1 MSEVARPLSFLS
13 RFRSRFLFPACLA
26 AAFAAPAGVLA
37 QAASDPSAQP
47 KQEYTPVS
55 GQAGKDVVWVPTP
68 METVGLMLD
77 IARLTPK
84 DYVVDLGSGDGRNV
98 ILAAKRGAR
107 GLGVEYNPDLVELSK
122 RNAQKEGVAHL
133 ADFVQGDMF
142 EADFSKAT
150 VLALFLLPDN
160 LTKLEAKFLKLTP
173 GTRIV
178 ANTFG
183 ISGWTPDR
191 EENLGAECKAWCKVL
206 LYTVPAPVA
215 GDWRVGNDRYQISQN
230 AQIITGSQIKGRT
243 SVPLQGRVD
252 GNQIYFRIAGVNYSG
267 VVKGD
272 RIEGSSEVKGKR
284 MPWNA
289 TKG

>member
-1 MSEVARPLSFLS
+1 MTEVL
-13 RFRSRFLFPACLA
+13 RSKALLLLT
-26 AAFAAPAGVLA
+26 AFAAFGLPAAALA
-37 QAASDPSAQP
+37 QAAASEQP

-77 IARLTPK
+77 IAKVTPK

-107 GLGVEYNPDLVELSK
+107 GLGVEYNPDMVELSK
-122 RNAQKEGVAHL
+122 RNAAKEGVAHL
-133 ADFVQGDMF
+133 AEFVQGDMF

-160 LTKLEAKFLKLTP
+160 LSKLEAKFLKLAP

-183 ISGWTPDR
+183 ISGWIPDR
-191 EENLGAECKAWCKVL
+191 EENLGADCRAWCKVL
-206 LYTVPAPVA
+206 LYTVPAPVS
-215 GDWRVGNDRYQISQN
+215 GEWRAGNDRFQFSQT
-230 AQIITGSQIKGRT
+230 AQTLGGALVKGRI
-243 SVPLQGRVD
+243 SNPLYGRVE
-252 GNQIYFRIAGVNYSG
+252 GNQLFFRVAGVNYSG
-267 VVKGD
+267 VIKGD
-272 RIEGSSEVKGKR
+272 RIDGVAEEKGRRK
-284 MPWNA
+284 PWSA
-289 TKG
+289 AKAAS

>member
-1 MSEVARPLSFLS
+1 MNNSLQGKALLLLVAAITALGAP
-13 RFRSRFLFPACLA
+13 A
-26 AAFAAPAGVLA
+26 AALA
-37 QAASDPSAQP
+37 QAAATGQPQQP

-55 GQAGKDVVWVPTP
+55 GQPGKDVVWVPTP

-77 IARLTPK
+77 IAKVTPR

-107 GLGVEYNPDLVELSK
+107 GLGVAYNPDLVELSK
-122 RNAQKEGVAHL
+122 RNAAKEGVGHL
-133 ADFVQGDMF
+133 AEFVQGDMF

-160 LTKLEAKFLKLTP
+160 LTKLEHKFLRLAP

-183 ISGWTPDR
+183 ISGWIPDR
-191 EENLGAECKAWCKVL
+191 EESLGSECKAWCKVL

-215 GDWRVGNDRYQISQN
+215 GEWRDGNDRFLFSQS
-230 AQIITGSQIKGRT
+230 AQILSGSLVKGRI
-243 SVPLQGRVD
+243 SNPLQGRVE
-252 GNQIYFRIAGVNYSG
+252 GSQLFFRVAGVNYSG
-267 VVKGD
+267 VVKGE
-272 RIEGSSEVKGKR
+272 RIEGVAEEKGRRK
-284 MPWNA
+284 PWNA
-289 TKG
+289 AKGAS